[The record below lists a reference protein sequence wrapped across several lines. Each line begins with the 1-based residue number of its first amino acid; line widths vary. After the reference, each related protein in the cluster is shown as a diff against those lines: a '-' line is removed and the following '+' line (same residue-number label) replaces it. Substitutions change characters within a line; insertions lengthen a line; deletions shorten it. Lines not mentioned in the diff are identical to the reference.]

1 MQNPHSRPIHEVND
15 AQMGHLA
22 VAPVRLLLEISDLD
36 LDLGRGSVQDTD
48 AVTQARSV
56 RAEPSSRR
64 NTAKSTLIAKSSAT
78 DDLPYVIRTVCI
90 VVRTR

>member
-1 MQNPHSRPIHEVND
+1 
-15 AQMGHLA
+15 MGHLA

-64 NTAKSTLIAKSSAT
+64 NTAKSTLIAKSSDTA
-78 DDLPYVIRTVCI
+78 DLLRDPNQNIVGRTSPSERWGQRGSR
-90 VVRTR
+90 VVA